1 MMFSATLSKESRII
15 CKKFVQ
21 NSKEIYIDE
30 EEKMTL
36 EGLNQ
41 YYVDISE
48 SAKNRKLIDI
58 LDATQF
64 NQCMVFVRTVQR
76 ARALNNLL
84 VGQNFPSICVFGSM
98 PQKIRL
104 ERYNAFREGKKHI
117 MVSTDLMGRGV
128 DYGRVNLVF
137 HYDMS
142 KDKIDYHHRSGR
154 AGRFGTKGII
164 VSFLSTDDDR

>member
-1 MMFSATLSKESRII
+1 
-15 CKKFVQ
+15 
-21 NSKEIYIDE
+21 
-30 EEKMTL
+30 MTL

-98 PQKIRL
+98 PQKIRYPKIRL
-104 ERYNAFREGKKHI
+104 IKLVLHTNFTWQTRALQCI
-117 MVSTDLMGRGV
+117 QRGQET
-128 DYGRVNLVF
+128 
-137 HYDMS
+137 
-142 KDKIDYHHRSGR
+142 YHGLD
-154 AGRFGTKGII
+154 RFDG
-164 VSFLSTDDDR
+164 